1 MDPHLLAF
9 SSGSMESDLPA
20 IDVVDHTQSELPNLD
35 GGSFDL
41 AGSNHGN
48 LPESD
53 SPANDVVDHT
63 QSELPNLDGGIF
75 DLAGSNHGNLP
86 DLSQPLAASAANRLQ
101 EFVDEATGVDNLSC
115 YDFSR
120 LPECEFASVGEFG
133 RRHKKRTNKADQAVV
148 RLASK

>member
-1 MDPHLLAF
+1 MDPHLTAF

-48 LPESD
+48 LP
-53 SPANDVVDHT
+53 
-63 QSELPNLDGGIF
+63 
-75 DLAGSNHGNLP
+75 
-86 DLSQPLAASAANRLQ
+86 DLSQPLAASVANRLQ

-115 YDFSR
+115 YDFSQ
-120 LPECEFASVGEFG
+120 LPECEFASMGELHGMPQQLEIPAVGG
-133 RRHKKRTNKADQAVV
+133 SSIKRKRRGIMYP
-148 RLASK
+148 

>member
-1 MDPHLLAF
+1 MDPHLPAF

-35 GGSFDL
+35 GGS
-41 AGSNHGN
+41 
-48 LPESD
+48 
-53 SPANDVVDHT
+53 
-63 QSELPNLDGGIF
+63 F

>member
-1 MDPHLLAF
+1 MDPHLPAF

-35 GGSFDL
+35 GGS
-41 AGSNHGN
+41 
-48 LPESD
+48 
-53 SPANDVVDHT
+53 
-63 QSELPNLDGGIF
+63 F

-133 RRHKKRTNKADQAVV
+133 RRHKKRTNKKKRKKRKKGRPGRCKIGKQINSLAKLAVHAC
-148 RLASK
+148 ASFR